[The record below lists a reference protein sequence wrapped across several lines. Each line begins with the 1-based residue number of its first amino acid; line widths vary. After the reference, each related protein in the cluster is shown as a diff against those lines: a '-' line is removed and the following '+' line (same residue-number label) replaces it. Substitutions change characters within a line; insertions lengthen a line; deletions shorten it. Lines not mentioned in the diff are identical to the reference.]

1 MFVNVQHAHPHVCKP
16 IRIYEGLN
24 TSHPK
29 GITGVMGSG
38 RQIVRGETSSFIP
51 IHVSPASFPMRIYYF
66 ILKKK
71 RKQQQKSAF
80 SVKTMYLSTHDALY
94 YIDLHLKSTVRLS
107 F

>member
-1 MFVNVQHAHPHVCKP
+1 MFVNVQHAHPHVRKH

-38 RQIVRGETSSFIP
+38 RQTVRGETSSFIP

-71 RKQQQKSAF
+71 GNNNKKAPFPFRQCTYQH
-80 SVKTMYLSTHDALY
+80 TMH
-94 YIDLHLKSTVRLS
+94 YIILICI
-107 F
+107 